1 MTSWESHADAK
12 YKVTLIKYGYD
23 SVMHFLAAKAQSLL
37 LIVISIALALG
48 VVELTYRSI
57 YSGQVNANSGKSNRY
72 MLFGAS
78 SAGSAFQ
85 NLDTIFTYK
94 PNAVIHAEAFYD
106 IKNTLLKEYDYQFK
120 TNNLGLV
127 QGQDVDLN
135 KESLLLLGDSFTEG
149 QGASPWFERLVQT
162 RKNGLQLINGGLL
175 GTGFEQW
182 GLLHDHL
189 IKAGV
194 KVKKVAVIFISDDYR
209 RTVWNFPAKVSA
221 CLSKIENCVGD
232 EGYFPIPPDQELMP
246 FLQKLKDF
254 RTKEYA
260 LKDARQSEKWIRRY
274 LSSAHHAWEFS
285 KEYFQNHFRSKSP
298 EVIERLKKKYGDDVL
313 YIHPPTKDE
322 ILAGN
327 QPDDLGLLA
336 RERIRQQGGKIF
348 DGFTQCGLNA
358 TDFYQ
363 NDPHPNESGYAKIEQ
378 CVSRVLVA
386 LQ

>member
-1 MTSWESHADAK
+1 MTPWESQADAK
-12 YKVTLIKYGYD
+12 YEVIFIKCGYD
-23 SVMHFLAAKAQSLL
+23 SVMRFLAAKAKSLL
-37 LIVISIALALG
+37 LLVISIAVALG
-48 VVELTYRSI
+48 VVEWTYRSI
-57 YSGQVNANSGKSNRY
+57 YSGQANANSGKSNRY

-78 SAGSAFQ
+78 NGGSAFQ

-94 PNAVIHAEAFYD
+94 PNAIIHAKAFYD
-106 IKNTLLKEYDYQFK
+106 INNTLLKEYDYQFK

-127 QGQDVDLN
+127 QAQDIDLN

-149 QGASPWFERLVQT
+149 QGASPWFERLVHTKQ
-162 RKNGLQLINGGLL
+162 NGLQLINGGLL

-189 IKAGV
+189 IKTGV

-209 RTVWNFPAKVSA
+209 RTVWNFPTKVIS
-221 CLSKIENCVGD
+221 CLSKIENCIGD
-232 EGYFPIPPDQELMP
+232 EGYFPIPPDQELMS
-246 FLQKLKDF
+246 FLQKMKDF

-274 LSSAHHAWEFS
+274 LSSAHHAWEFT
-285 KEYFQNHFRSKSP
+285 KAYFQTHFRSKSP
-298 EVIERLKKKYGDDVL
+298 EVIKLLNKKYGDDVI
-313 YIHPPTKDE
+313 YIHLPTKDE

-348 DGFTQCGLNA
+348 DGFTECGLNA
-358 TDFYQ
+358 ADFYQ

-378 CVSRVLVA
+378 CVSRALVA